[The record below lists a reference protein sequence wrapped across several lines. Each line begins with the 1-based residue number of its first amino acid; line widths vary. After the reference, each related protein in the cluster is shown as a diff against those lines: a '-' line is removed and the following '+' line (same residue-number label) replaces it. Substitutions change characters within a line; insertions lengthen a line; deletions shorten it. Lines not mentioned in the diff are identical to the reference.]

1 MANWCNIR
9 LSVFGEPSSV
19 EPFRKAAG
27 ALEGRIR
34 TKRSSIFLPEME
46 FGEGGDLTAY
56 GVLPFRRRYQ
66 RAEYRFQGRNTDH
79 LDHFQEI
86 AKRYPA
92 LAFVLTYSDWNGD
105 EHGSHLLLGSRT
117 RSWSVPGTTRSRIVR
132 SLYRKYKCV
141 DARGRIDW
149 EADYSDLAD
158 WEAFGEMMN
167 LAAHKW
173 DAAVLRFLEPL
184 YRRSRLAKRTKKV
197 GVRAV
202 RGRRTGRSR

>member
-1 MANWCNIR
+1 LANWCNIR
-9 LSVFGEPSSV
+9 LSVFGEPAAI

-46 FGEGGDLTAY
+46 FGEGGDLTAG
-56 GVLPFRRRYQ
+56 GVSPFRRRYQ

-86 AKRYPA
+86 ARRYPS

-105 EHGSHLLLGSRT
+105 EHGSHLLLGART
-117 RSWSVPGTTRSRIVR
+117 RSWWVPGTTRSRIVR
-132 SLYRKYKCV
+132 SFYRKYNCV

-149 EADYSDLAD
+149 EGTYSDLAD
-158 WEAFGEMMN
+158 WEAFGQMMG
-167 LAAHKW
+167 LAARKW
-173 DAAVLRFLEPL
+173 DAAVVQFLEPL
-184 YRRSRLAKRTKKV
+184 YRRSRLPKRARK
-197 GVRAV
+197 V
-202 RGRRTGRSR
+202 RGRPAHGRGTRTSR